1 MKTSP
6 SFLSEIKEQ
15 IKRAQSEL
23 ASAEVAG
30 DGLSQEMAASRLRDL
45 RELRLGVLSE
55 SSDKSGT

>member
-23 ASAEVAG
+23 ASAEVTG
-30 DGLSQEMAASRLRDL
+30 DPLSQEMAASRLRDL

-55 SSDKSGT
+55 SSDKNNT